1 MKPAETLAEIEALDL
16 RHQAL
21 LGEREAIAVR
31 AKTDPTVRQL
41 RQRRAQLEAKAQE
54 QASALRQLE
63 LETAAL
69 GERAK
74 SHQKAIYDGS
84 VRHPADLQR
93 RQHELETLR
102 GRIAVL
108 EETELAQM
116 EAQEQSEAELAQI
129 RAELAGREREVE
141 LARQADRDR
150 AEGLAAELIAVAE
163 ERQRL
168 VESAP
173 GAAVRA
179 YERTVARRRPAVAR
193 VVGGTCSGCR
203 LPLAPRLLQEAR
215 GEELVTCENCERIL
229 LL

>member
-173 GAAVRA
+173 TSELWPGAGRRWPGWWGGPAAAAASRWL
-179 YERTVARRRPAVAR
+179 RGCSRRRGGRSWSPARTA
-193 VVGGTCSGCR
+193 SGFSCF
-203 LPLAPRLLQEAR
+203 
-215 GEELVTCENCERIL
+215 ER
-229 LL
+229 